1 MAMYLHRLIV
11 RRKYAW
17 LGLLTHSTAGHD
29 NGRNRQRSS
38 PSPRLRRPQHQ
49 PRTALF
55 SDGSPDV
62 DLSPNDEQLVR
73 SSARL
78 RSDHDLQVLA
88 LEGRRRVS
96 RSKGS
101 RRRQG
106 NNQEVVPSAV
116 TSPQRRLAKV
126 ARRINA
132 RNRSGISAASAK
144 TWGARLDI
152 AAVVRPWR

>member
-88 LEGRRRVS
+88 LEGRDLAPAQTREGGQEDQCAEPVGHLCRQREDLGCS
-96 RSKGS
+96 AGHS
-101 RRRQG
+101 RRG
-106 NNQEVVPSAV
+106 PTVALS
-116 TSPQRRLAKV
+116 LAQP
-126 ARRINA
+126 
-132 RNRSGISAASAK
+132 RN
-144 TWGARLDI
+144 
-152 AAVVRPWR
+152 

>member
-88 LEGRRRVS
+88 LEGRDLAPAQTRE
-96 RSKGS
+96 G
-101 RRRQG
+101 G
-106 NNQEVVPSAV
+106 QEDH
-116 TSPQRRLAKV
+116 
-126 ARRINA
+126 A